1 MPKKLKHLNV
11 HAFLLSF
18 PQILWVLILPS
29 QIVSAQK
36 NTTIPVNVGV
46 VLDMDT
52 WIGKMG
58 LSCISMAL
66 SDFYSSHS
74 DYKTRIVLNSR
85 DSKKDVVGAAAAGN
99 AFCSFNLRPRFQFSN
114 ISLYN
119 KLLASKLVS
128 KTSFYKKIC
137 LLIRFRMSEG
147 GRNKVD
153 LE

>member
-1 MPKKLKHLNV
+1 MQKKLKHLNV

-119 KLLASKLVS
+119 KLLAN
-128 KTSFYKKIC
+128 SFQY
-137 LLIRFRMSEG
+137 LLLQE
-147 GRNKVD
+147 NLLTHKV
-153 LE
+153 

>member
-1 MPKKLKHLNV
+1 MPKKLKHLKV
-11 HAFLLSF
+11 HPFLLSF

-74 DYKTRIVLNSR
+74 DYKTRIVLNNR

-114 ISLYN
+114 ISLYT

-128 KTSFYKKIC
+128 NICFCMEIC
-137 LLIRFRMSEG
+137 LLMRFRM
-147 GRNKVD
+147 
-153 LE
+153 